1 MWCGAYASSLSAY
14 PLLWASQLVIT
25 GAFRTVDKKETRKEL
40 TALSKKIIKAAEG
53 GSVDKDGI
61 KEFLKIAKIDKNYY
75 DDPNGIYNPKQ
86 RRNAGAPATAEIT
99 GQMATYAYSLYTPLN
114 DGSAPVPKK

>member
-1 MWCGAYASSLSAY
+1 MCRAQ
-14 PLLWASQLVIT
+14 LLIT
-25 GAFRTVDKKETRKEL
+25 GAYRTIDQKPVKKELEG
-40 TALSKKIIKAAEG
+40 LSKKILKAAEG
-53 GSVDKDGI
+53 GQVDKASLT
-61 KEFLKIAKIDKNYY
+61 EFLKLAKIDKNYY